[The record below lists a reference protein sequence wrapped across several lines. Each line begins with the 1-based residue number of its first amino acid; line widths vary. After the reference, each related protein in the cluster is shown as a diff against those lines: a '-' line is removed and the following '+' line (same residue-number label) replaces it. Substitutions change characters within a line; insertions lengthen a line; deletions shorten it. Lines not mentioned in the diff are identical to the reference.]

1 MKTFDQLVPEQQVVV
16 YNNAF
21 TFLHDHAD
29 YVHNL
34 FDRHTPNVE
43 PSGLDMFYPELW
55 KGIHWAWF
63 LSTEANWLIREKLV
77 EGVKYA

>member
-1 MKTFDQLVPEQQVVV
+1 MKEYDELNLHEKTQV

-29 YVHNL
+29 HVHSL
-34 FDRHTPNVE
+34 FTKKTKGIA
-43 PSGLDMFYPELW
+43 PSGSDMFKPELW

-63 LSTEANWLIREKLV
+63 LSKR
-77 EGVKYA
+77 VK